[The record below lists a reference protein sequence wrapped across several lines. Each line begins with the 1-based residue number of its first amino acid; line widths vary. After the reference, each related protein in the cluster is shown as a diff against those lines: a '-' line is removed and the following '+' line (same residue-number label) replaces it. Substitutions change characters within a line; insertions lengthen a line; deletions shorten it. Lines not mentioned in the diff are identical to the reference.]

1 MTQGGFQMKFSG
13 SQRRVYLLALALLV
27 IAVALASAWSLWWRS
42 DGSGG
47 AATTPTQD
55 VQSEQY
61 EEPSQ
66 GSQAAPETS
75 EAPVDRQTAADSGS
89 GAAVGDGESRTSTI
103 VYYQDN
109 YGYLVP
115 VMCSVPM
122 EDGIAKATLNMMV
135 QSVGNDMQAAR
146 LGLRTVLPEN
156 TKIDLDISG
165 GLARIDLSR
174 EVLDMPDAA
183 SESNMVN
190 AVVQTLTEFD
200 SVDKVEFLI
209 DGQKREKLTHG
220 TPVAGQFTR
229 GDINLESVEPTM
241 AGATVQPVTLY
252 FPGDSGAV
260 IVPVT
265 RMVHSRADVNTAVL
279 ELAKGPSDG
288 NMLESVVP
296 AGCGLIDVRVE
307 DGVAK
312 LNFTSEFV
320 NLVENS
326 DGGRMALKALV
337 LTCTQFD
344 GVDSVEI
351 YVDGRKYDA
360 TEGELGVPTFMNV
373 ADSIVYDYIQTQS
386 AMLFDFE

>member
-1 MTQGGFQMKFSG
+1 MKISG
-13 SQRRVYLLALALLV
+13 NQRKVYLFAATLLV
-27 IAVALASAWSLWWRS
+27 VAVALASAWTLWGRR
-42 DGSGG
+42 DTG
-47 AATTPTQD
+47 AEAPGATPVPTQAA
-55 VQSEQY
+55 
-61 EEPSQ
+61 EPEASVEPQ
-66 GSQAAPETS
+66 DQQTGADAAAPAA
-75 EAPVDRQTAADSGS
+75 EA
-89 GAAVGDGESRTSTI
+89 SRTSTI

-115 VMCSVPM
+115 VMCSVPL

-156 TKIDLDISG
+156 TKIDLDISH
-165 GLARIDLSR
+165 GLARIDLSK
-174 EVLDMPDAA
+174 EVLDMADAA
-183 SESNMVN
+183 AESNMVN

-200 SVDKVEFLI
+200 SVDRVEFLI
-209 DGQKREKLTHG
+209 DGQKRETLTHG
-220 TPVAGQFTR
+220 TPVSGEFTR

-241 AGATVQPVTLY
+241 ADATVKPVTLY

-265 RMVHSRADVNTAVL
+265 RMVHSRPDVNTAVL
-279 ELAKGPSDG
+279 ELAKGPSNTD
-288 NMLESVVP
+288 MLESVVP
-296 AGCGLIDVRVE
+296 AGCGLIDVQVVK
-307 DGVAK
+307 GVAR

-344 GVDSVEI
+344 GIDSVEI
-351 YVDGRKYDA
+351 YVDGKKYDA
-360 TEGELGVPTFMNV
+360 AQGELGVPTFMNV

>member
-1 MTQGGFQMKFSG
+1 MKLSG
-13 SQRRVYLLALALLV
+13 NQRRVYLLALTLLV
-27 IAVALASAWSLWWRS
+27 IAAALASTWTLWGKHAGESERP
-42 DGSGG
+42 GG
-47 AATTPTQD
+47 TSAPSQ
-55 VQSEQY
+55 VG
-61 EEPSQ
+61 EPSQ
-66 GSQAAPETS
+66 DTGTDTS
-75 EAPVDRQTAADSGS
+75 AEPMDRQTAAG
-89 GAAVGDGESRTSTI
+89 GAADEAVAGGASKTSTI

-122 EDGIAKATLNMMV
+122 EDGIAKATLNLMV

-146 LGLRTVLPEN
+146 LGLRTILPEN

-165 GLARIDLSR
+165 GLARIDLSK
-174 EVLDMPDAA
+174 EVLDMADAA
-183 SESNMVN
+183 AESNMVN
-190 AVVQTLTEFD
+190 AIVQTLTEFD
-200 SVDKVEFLI
+200 SVKRVEFLI
-209 DGQKREKLTHG
+209 DGQKRQTLTHG
-220 TPVAGQFTR
+220 TPVSGEFTR

-241 AGATVQPVTLY
+241 SEVSVKPVTLY

-265 RMVHSRADVNTAVL
+265 RMVYSRPDVNTAVL
-279 ELAKGPSDG
+279 ELAKGPSNSD
-288 NMLESVVP
+288 MLESVVP
-296 AGCGLIDVRVE
+296 PGCGLIDVQVE

-320 NLVENS
+320 NLVQNS

-351 YVDGRKYDA
+351 YVDGKKYDTA
-360 TEGELGVPTFMNV
+360 QGELGVPTFMNI

>member
-1 MTQGGFQMKFSG
+1 MNFSG
-13 SQRRVYLLALALLV
+13 NQRRIYLLALALLV
-27 IAVALASAWSLWWRS
+27 IAVALASTWSLWGKS
-42 DGSGG
+42 AGGFETPEAAPYPGEGAESSLGTPSPTGPEASTSPMDAQTSADGASGADG
-47 AATTPTQD
+47 AD
-55 VQSEQY
+55 
-61 EEPSQ
+61 EPSK
-66 GSQAAPETS
+66 
-75 EAPVDRQTAADSGS
+75 V
-89 GAAVGDGESRTSTI
+89 STI

-122 EDGIAKATLNMMV
+122 EDGIAKATLNLMV

-156 TKIDLDISG
+156 TKIDLDISH

-174 EVLDMPDAA
+174 EVLDMADAA
-183 SESNMVN
+183 AESNMVN

-200 SVDKVEFLI
+200 SVEKVEFLI
-209 DGQKREKLTHG
+209 DGQKRETLTHG
-220 TPVAGQFTR
+220 TPVGGQFTR

-241 AGATVQPVTLY
+241 REVSTKPVTLY
-252 FPGDSGAV
+252 VPGDSGAV

-265 RMVHSRADVNTAVL
+265 RMVHSTPDVNTAVL
-279 ELAKGPSDG
+279 ELAKGPSNSD
-288 NMLESVVP
+288 MLENVVP
-296 AGCGLIDVRVE
+296 AGCGLIDVQVE
-307 DGVAK
+307 NGVAR

-320 NLVENS
+320 NLVQNS

-344 GVDSVEI
+344 GIDSVEI
-351 YVDGRKYDA
+351 YVDGKRYDA
-360 TEGELGVPTFMNV
+360 AEGELGVPTFMNM
-373 ADSIVYDYIQTQS
+373 ADSIVYDYIQNQS